1 MQLPLLYPPHKETSP
16 TLGQLHVDP
25 GVCES
30 VSCQQL
36 RHSGL
41 DELRRRP
48 DAEHSGFAAGEGPG
62 TLPQRFGIGHK
73 PSSPL
78 QDFLAIPCEDDA
90 APDAV
95 EQSAGEL
102 VFEILDLPR

>member
-1 MQLPLLYPPHKETSP
+1 MQFPLLYPRDEETCPAFLEPHVNS
-16 TLGQLHVDP
+16 
-25 GVCES
+25 GVS
-30 VSCQQL
+30 LSISRQQHRQSC
-36 RHSGL
+36 L

-48 DAEHSGFAAGEGPG
+48 DAEHSGFAAAEGSG
-62 TLPQRFGIGHK
+62 TLSQGFGIGQE
-73 PSSPL
+73 PPGPL

-102 VFEILDLPR
+102 AFQILDLPR